1 MLTQLTVRDYAAK
14 LASGDPTPG
23 GGSGAAL
30 VGALGAA
37 LGEMVGNFTV
47 GKEKF
52 AGVEEDVQRILDV
65 LEEQRAKLLD
75 LTDADADAYAKV
87 GAAYGMP
94 KETDEEKAARKAAI
108 EEALKA
114 AAEVPLAVTEACAA
128 IINELEE
135 LREKGNPNLLSDVAV
150 SAEFALAA
158 LRCAWL
164 NVEINLASIK
174 DEDYVEM
181 TQHDIDER
189 LSGAEGPARE
199 VFERIAEDIRGETGG

>member
-1 MLTQLTVRDYAAK
+1 MLTQMTVRDYTAK

-47 GKEKF
+47 GKSKF
-52 AGVEEDVQRILDV
+52 AEVEDDVRTILCRLEDQRG
-65 LEEQRAKLLD
+65 KLLD

-87 GAAYGMP
+87 GAAYGMARS
-94 KETDEEKAARKAAI
+94 TDDEKAARAGAI
-108 EEALKA
+108 EDALKA
-114 AAEVPLAVTEACAA
+114 AAEVPLAVTEACLAV
-128 IINELEE
+128 IDELDE

-174 DEDYVEM
+174 DQDYVAE
-181 TQHDIDER
+181 TRCAIDDR
-189 LSGAEGPARE
+189 LAKAEGPARQL
-199 VFERIAEDIRGETGG
+199 FDAIARAIRGAD